1 MDAYFKALR
10 DNLEV
15 GLRGPCVVELIASL
29 DAAYQTVVKPPPK
42 GQLIFGRF
50 LLICHKSMLS
60 AAALI
65 AQTQPED
72 SVGVTRRAIEVA
84 RVALA
89 IKLNDQ
95 NALQWTSYQERHD
108 RWIKR
113 QHGEKPKSF
122 RVEFAGVKGDALIE
136 ELDRWLGVLSDAY
149 VHFTPEFYDSLD
161 WDERIKDSGDGEI
174 FLNYFHRS
182 QREIER
188 HFNTLAAV
196 HVSILKAFDRCFD
209 GGISTDA
216 EKIAAVNHF
225 WKTAKKFNDDYQERY
240 GEKESPIGGSTS

>member
-1 MDAYFKALR
+1 MDAYFTALR
-10 DNLEV
+10 HNLEG
-15 GLRGPCVVELIASL
+15 GLRGPCVTELVDSL
-29 DAAYQTVVKPPPK
+29 DAAYRTVLKPPPK

-50 LLICHKSMLS
+50 LLICHKSLLS

-95 NALQWTSYQERHD
+95 NALKWTSYQERHD

-113 QHGEKPKSF
+113 QQGEKPKSF
-122 RVEFAGVKGDALIE
+122 RVEFADVKGDTLIE
-136 ELDRWLGVLSDAY
+136 ELDRWLGVLSDAC

-161 WDERIKDSGDGEI
+161 WDETIRDGGEGEI
-174 FLNYFHRS
+174 FLHYFHRS
-182 QREIER
+182 RREIER

-196 HVSILKAFDRCFD
+196 HGSVLKAVDRCFD
-209 GGISTDA
+209 GGISMDA

-225 WKTAKKFNDDYQERY
+225 WRTAKKFNDEYQERY
-240 GEKESPIGGSTS
+240 GAPGSG